1 MRCVLCYPST
11 YEKLPFNRL
20 SGWKPFSRKAT
31 ATYGP
36 KVVRGTLYV
45 EDEVPRDTYF
55 DFGCS
60 PECVEWL
67 HGNLFVNGFNI
78 GRYHT
83 AGPQKTLYIP
93 GPFLKQGDNEVR
105 VILAT
110 MKFVTTLVVL
120 VAKFSCIPTMTP
132 YYMIPLDSMKTI
144 ANLLV
149 LSCDIQLTDIQ
160 CLKP

>member
-1 MRCVLCYPST
+1 MGFEPITYMDHEVRLCYPST
-11 YEKLPFNRL
+11 DEMLLFNRL

-110 MKFVTTLVVL
+110 ASDHEVCNNTRCTR
-120 VAKFSCIPTMTP
+120 S
-132 YYMIPLDSMKTI
+132 
-144 ANLLV
+144 
-149 LSCDIQLTDIQ
+149 
-160 CLKP
+160 

>member
-60 PECVEWL
+60 PECVEWF

-105 VILAT
+105 VIL
-110 MKFVTTLVVL
+110 TTASDHEVSSSIRCTRSKVVL
-120 VAKFSCIPTMTP
+120 HSNNGTLL
-132 YYMIPLDSMKTI
+132 YDSFR
-144 ANLLV
+144 LR
-149 LSCDIQLTDIQ
+149 
-160 CLKP
+160 